1 MIATAEEYLQQLW
14 QLYDGNVPTKAIIL
28 PRDETIYQIDLNTRT
43 IKAPYL
49 SGIKKDQNAETF
61 YFIVDRF
68 HGEVDLV
75 NTACLVYYKNKTSGT
90 GSFYP
95 VPFYDVTTFS
105 TYVTNNYIEVFL
117 NDTTYKP
124 YQFYT
129 YDSNN
134 KQYILSTGSFDKDKT
149 YYEYND
155 TSKNKKYEKVKVTQ
169 QKYQP
174 NKYYYFDDKTIK
186 DENGEI
192 IKEATLTYVLDQREE
207 FHEDEVYYAL
217 IEARYINAYVEY
229 SNYKPRQY
237 YLLNDNNEFI
247 LDVGPFNK
255 EAEYYALIDQP
266 KILFPWTIKYPAT
279 DAAGEL
285 EFAIRFYQIDNYGTE
300 EEPDNR
306 LVYNLNTKSAVTRIQ
321 DTLEVEIIDEDF
333 EDEVNT
339 DRENAPDYWE
349 FLGGNSATVLED
361 IYYRLQILQRQN
373 EIYWIEA

>member
-14 QLYDGNVPTKAIIL
+14 QLYDGNVPTKAIVL
-28 PRDETIYQIDLNTRT
+28 PRDETIYEIDLNTRT

-49 SGIKKDQNAETF
+49 SGITKDQNAETF

-68 HGEVDLV
+68 HGEIDLV

-95 VPFYDVTTFS
+95 VPFYDITTFS
-105 TYVTNNYIEVFL
+105 TYVTNSYIEVFL

-124 YQFYT
+124 YWFYT
-129 YDSNN
+129 RNSDN
-134 KQYILSTGSFDKDKT
+134 QYVLSTGSFDEDET

-169 QKYQP
+169 QSYQP
-174 NKYYYFDDKTIK
+174 NKYYYFD
-186 DENGEI
+186 NRGETP
-192 IKEATLTYVLDQREE
+192 TLTYILDQREE
-207 FHEDEVYYAL
+207 FDEEEVYYAL
-217 IEARYINAYVEY
+217 VEARYINAHVEY

-237 YLLNDNNEFI
+237 YLLNDNNEFV

-255 EAEYYALIDQP
+255 DAEYYALMDQP
-266 KILFPWTIKYPAT
+266 KILFPWTIKNPAT
-279 DAAGEL
+279 DAAGDL

-300 EEPDNR
+300 EEPDMR

-321 DTLEVEIIDEDF
+321 DTLHIEITDEDF
-333 EDEVNT
+333 DDDANQS
-339 DRENAPDYWE
+339 RENAPDYWE

-361 IYYRLQILQRQN
+361 IYYRLQILERQN
-373 EIYWIEA
+373 EIYWLEADTQLPN

>member
-14 QLYDGNVPTKAIIL
+14 QLYNGNVPTKAIVL

-105 TYVTNNYIEVFL
+105 TYITNNYIEVFL

-134 KQYILSTGSFDKDKT
+134 EQYILSTGNFDKDKT

-174 NKYYYFDDKTIK
+174 NKYYYFDTS
-186 DENGEI
+186 
-192 IKEATLTYVLDQREE
+192 TLTYILDPREE
-207 FHEDEVYYAL
+207 FNENEVYYAL
-217 IEARYINAYVEY
+217 IEARYINAHVEY

-255 EAEYYALIDQP
+255 ETEYYALVDQP

-279 DAAGEL
+279 DAAGDL

-333 EDEVNT
+333 EDEVNA

-349 FLGGNSATVLED
+349 FLGGNSVTVLED

>member
-14 QLYDGNVPTKAIIL
+14 QLYNGNVPTKAIVL
-28 PRDETIYQIDLNTRT
+28 PRDETIYEIDLNTRT

-49 SGIKKDQNAETF
+49 SGITKDQNAETF

-68 HGEVDLV
+68 HGEIDLV

-95 VPFYDVTTFS
+95 VPFYDITTFS

-124 YQFYT
+124 YHFYT
-129 YDSNN
+129 RNSDN
-134 KQYILSTGSFDKDKT
+134 QYILSTGSFDKDEI

-155 TSKNKKYEKVKVTQ
+155 TSKNKKYEKVKVTKQ
-169 QKYQP
+169 SYQP
-174 NKYYYFDDKTIK
+174 NKYYYFDDKG
-186 DENGEI
+186 ENP
-192 IKEATLTYVLDQREE
+192 TLTYILDQREE
-207 FHEDEVYYAL
+207 FDEKEVYYAL
-217 IEARYINAYVEY
+217 IEARYINAHVEY

-237 YLLNDNNEFI
+237 YLLNDNNEFV
-247 LDVGPFNK
+247 LDVGPFDK
-255 EAEYYALIDQP
+255 EAEYYALVDQP

-300 EEPDNR
+300 EKPDMR
-306 LVYNLNTKSAVTRIQ
+306 LIYNLNTKSTVTRIQ
-321 DTLEVEIIDEDF
+321 DTLYVEITDEDF
-333 EDEVNT
+333 EDDANKN
-339 DRENAPDYWE
+339 RENAPDYWE

-361 IYYRLQILQRQN
+361 IYYRLQTLQRQN

>member
-28 PRDETIYQIDLNTRT
+28 PRDETIYQIDLNTRI

-49 SGIKKDQNAETF
+49 SGITKDQNAETF

-68 HGEVDLV
+68 HGEIDLV

-95 VPFYDVTTFS
+95 VPFYDITTFS

-134 KQYILSTGSFDKDKT
+134 KQYVLSTGNFDKDEI

-155 TSKNKKYEKVKVTQ
+155 TSKNKKYEKVKVIQ

-174 NKYYYFDDKTIK
+174 NKYYYFDT
-186 DENGEI
+186 N
-192 IKEATLTYVLDQREE
+192 TLTYILDSREE
-207 FHEDEVYYAL
+207 FNENEVYYAL
-217 IEARYINAYVEY
+217 IEARYINAHVEY

-237 YLLNDNNEFI
+237 YLLNDNNEFV

-255 EAEYYALIDQP
+255 EAEYYALVDQP
-266 KILFPWTIKYPAT
+266 KILFPWTVKRPAT
-279 DAAGEL
+279 DAAGDL
-285 EFAIRFYQIDNYGTE
+285 EFAIRFYQIDNYGTDE
-300 EEPDNR
+300 NPDMR
-306 LVYNLNTKSAVTRIQ
+306 LVYNLNTKSATTRIQ
-321 DTLEVEIIDEDF
+321 DTLQVEITDEDF
-333 EDEVNT
+333 EDDANQ

-349 FLGGNSATVLED
+349 FLGGDSATVLED
-361 IYYRLQILQRQN
+361 IYYRLQVLQRQN
-373 EIYWIEA
+373 DIYWIEA

>member
-1 MIATAEEYLQQLW
+1 MIAAAEEYLQQLW

-28 PRDETIYQIDLNTRT
+28 PRDEAIYQIDLNTRT

-105 TYVTNNYIEVFL
+105 TYVTNEYIEVFL

-134 KQYILSTGSFDKDKT
+134 KQYILSTGNFDKDKT

-174 NKYYYFDDKTIK
+174 NKYYYFDT
-186 DENGEI
+186 N
-192 IKEATLTYVLDQREE
+192 TLTYILDPREE
-207 FHEDEVYYAL
+207 FNENEVYYAL

-237 YLLNDNNEFI
+237 YLLNDN
-247 LDVGPFNK
+247 
-255 EAEYYALIDQP
+255 
-266 KILFPWTIKYPAT
+266 
-279 DAAGEL
+279 
-285 EFAIRFYQIDNYGTE
+285 
-300 EEPDNR
+300 
-306 LVYNLNTKSAVTRIQ
+306 IQ
-321 DTLEVEIIDEDF
+321 
-333 EDEVNT
+333 
-339 DRENAPDYWE
+339 
-349 FLGGNSATVLED
+349 VL
-361 IYYRLQILQRQN
+361 QV
-373 EIYWIEA
+373 

>member
-14 QLYDGNVPTKAIIL
+14 QLYDGNVPTKAIML
-28 PRDETIYQIDLNTRT
+28 PRDEAIYQIDLNTRT

-49 SGIKKDQNAETF
+49 SGITKDQNAETF

-68 HGEVDLV
+68 HGEIDLV

-129 YDSNN
+129 RNSDN
-134 KQYILSTGSFDKDKT
+134 QYVLSTGNFDKDET

-169 QKYQP
+169 QSYQP
-174 NKYYYFDDKTIK
+174 NKYYYFDDK
-186 DENGEI
+186 GETP
-192 IKEATLTYVLDQREE
+192 TLTYVLDQREE
-207 FHEDEVYYAL
+207 FNEEEIYYAL
-217 IEARYINAYVEY
+217 IEARYINAHVEY

-237 YLLNDNNEFI
+237 YLLNDNNEFV

-255 EAEYYALIDQP
+255 DAEYYALVDQP

-279 DAAGEL
+279 DAAGDL

-300 EEPDNR
+300 EKPDNR
-306 LVYNLNTKSAVTRIQ
+306 LVYNLNTKSAITRIQ
-321 DTLEVEIIDEDF
+321 DTLEVEIKDEDF
-333 EDEVNT
+333 EDDANA

-361 IYYRLQILQRQN
+361 IYYRLQILQHQN

>member
-14 QLYDGNVPTKAIIL
+14 QLYDGNVPTKAIML

-68 HGEVDLV
+68 HGEIDLV

-95 VPFYDVTTFS
+95 VPFYDITTFS

-117 NDTTYKP
+117 NNTTYKP
-124 YQFYT
+124 YTFYI
-129 YDSNN
+129 YNN
-134 KQYILSTGSFDKDKT
+134 ETKQYELSIDKNFDNSKT

-169 QKYQP
+169 KKYQP
-174 NKYYYFDDKTIK
+174 GKYYYFDDKG
-186 DENGEI
+186 NNP
-192 IKEATLTYVLDQREE
+192 TLTYVLDQREE
-207 FHEDEVYYAL
+207 FQEDEIYYAL
-217 IEARYINAYVEY
+217 IEARYINAHVEY

-237 YLLNDNNEFI
+237 YLLDDNNEFV
-247 LDVGPFNK
+247 LDIGPFNK
-255 EAEYYALIDQP
+255 EAEYYALVDQP

-300 EEPDNR
+300 EKPDNR
-306 LVYNLNTKSAVTRIQ
+306 LVYNLGTKSAVTRIQ
-321 DTLEVEIIDEDF
+321 DTLEVEIKDEDF
-333 EDEVNT
+333 EDDANA

-361 IYYRLQILQRQN
+361 IYYRLQILERQN
-373 EIYWIEA
+373 EIYWLEA